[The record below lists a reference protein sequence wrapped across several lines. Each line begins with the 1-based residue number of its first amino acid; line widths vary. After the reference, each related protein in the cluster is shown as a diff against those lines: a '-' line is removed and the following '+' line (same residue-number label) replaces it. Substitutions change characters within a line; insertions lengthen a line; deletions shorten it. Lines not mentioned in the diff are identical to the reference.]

1 MKKFKQYLDEKGRC
15 WTGYKPVP
23 GKKAFSKDSCV
34 KEEEIEEKVKQP
46 TGDLKSACWK
56 GYTAVGTKEK
66 NGRSVPNCVPVK
78 ESKLNPADP
87 HKDYAAKS
95 KVLQD
100 LSRNKDV
107 DQKAV
112 QQRRLDLDKEHSRL
126 KEDGSAGPTNVV
138 GGGAIAGTG
147 GKGGEPGVYL
157 KKKKDN
163 TPIMMNVRR
172 KAPQ

>member
-46 TGDLKSACWK
+46 TGDLKSACRK

-66 NGRSVPNCVPVK
+66 NGRSVPNCVPV
-78 ESKLNPADP
+78 
-87 HKDYAAKS
+87 
-95 KVLQD
+95 
-100 LSRNKDV
+100 
-107 DQKAV
+107 
-112 QQRRLDLDKEHSRL
+112 